1 MQGLGCGDQICT
13 GVRQACLLC
22 PGMLALNV
30 ALIMGGVLQ
39 LRLALILCNDL
50 QTARVK
56 ACRNDEIA

>member
-22 PGMLALNV
+22 PSVLALNV

-39 LRLALILCNDL
+39 LRLALILCNNL
-50 QTARVK
+50 QTALVK
-56 ACRNDEIA
+56 T